1 MTGVVITPRVQELV
15 GLRVDAG
22 DEIMRVAML
31 DSLEARIALARAGAT
46 SVRPGQ
52 VVHLITLGAVA
63 EPVDGVV
70 GAVAPAGGS
79 AAEPGTIEA
88 RVRVDRGTRWRAG
101 ATGEASVEIRRS
113 TMLAALWWSVRQRIR
128 GDVLL

>member
-1 MTGVVITPRVQELV
+1 MVITPRVQELV

-31 DSLEARIALARAGAT
+31 DSLEARIALAHAGAA
-46 SVRPGQ
+46 SVHPGQ
-52 VVHLITLGAVA
+52 VVHLVTLSAVA

-70 GAVAPAGGS
+70 GMVAPAGGS
-79 AAEPGTIEA
+79 SAEPGTIEA
-88 RVRVDRGTRWRAG
+88 RVPVAQGTAWRAG

-128 GDVLL
+128 GDLLL